1 MFDLF
6 LLVLPD
12 SVKAV
17 NPFTA
22 RMPEKLQDEFLD
34 DYVRMVDEL
43 HLIQHN
49 EETSTNSVVSPYKL
63 MVVVANK

>member
-1 MFDLF
+1 MTLLF
-6 LLVLPD
+6 SFPD
-12 SVKAV
+12 AVRAV
-17 NPFTA
+17 NPFTV

-34 DYVRMVDEL
+34 DYVRMVDDL

-49 EETSTNSVVSPYKL
+49 EETSTDTVISPYKL